1 MSNKSNTIDRN
12 RKAIAGIQ
20 KHYANAPA
28 IVLDGVS
35 YKPAE
40 IEKILQDRIDRAD
53 ATSAAKVTFHEAV
66 AAERAA
72 NAKANA
78 VFKALRTRV
87 LSDFKSSAE
96 TLGEFGIVLRPKREL
111 TVEQKVEAAAKRE
124 ATRKARHTMGAREKA
139 KIKGQPPA
147 TPPKPVVA

>member
-20 KHYANAPA
+20 KHYANIAT

-40 IEKILQDRIDRAD
+40 VEKILQDRIDLAD
-53 ATSAAKVTFHEAV
+53 ATSAAKVTFHQAV

-72 NAKANA
+72 SAKANA
-78 VFKALRTRV
+78 VYKALKARV
-87 LSDFKSSAE
+87 FSDFKSSAE
-96 TLGEFGIVLRPKREL
+96 TLGEFGLALYHRRAL
-111 TVEQKVEAAAKRE
+111 TPEQKVEAAAKRD
-124 ATRKARHTMGAREKA
+124 ATRKARHTLGPREKA
-139 KIKGQPPA
+139 KIKGQVPA
-147 TPPKPVVA
+147 TPPKPNA